1 MIGTSV
7 IVFATATSG
16 ETSSKFWK
24 GVYMNS
30 FRYVELD
37 GEFIE
42 TPFQHFEKV
51 SPEVAV
57 AKTITSRPIITK
69 PVSRMSSLKDVKDV
83 IEEGG
88 STVWGQLPDF
98 PYKTAKFGLGFTAT
112 SQKDLRRSRDGGPP
126 LKITHHGVHAL
137 EDVEEKSN
145 FEDWIFP
152 TIEGGLNNWEAK
164 DFVPITFINQ

>member
-1 MIGTSV
+1 MISHL
-7 IVFATATSG
+7 
-16 ETSSKFWK
+16 
-24 GVYMNS
+24 NS

-42 TPFQHFEKV
+42 APFQHFEEV
-51 SPEVAV
+51 SSEVA
-57 AKTITSRPIITK
+57 ATKTVSSVPIITK
-69 PVSRMSSLKDVKDV
+69 PVSRMSSLKDVKTV

-98 PYKTAKFGLGFTAT
+98 PFKTDKFGLGFNAA
-112 SQKDLRRSRDGGPP
+112 SQKAVRRSRAGGTP

-137 EDVEEKSN
+137 EDVEDESN